1 LRAGG
6 FVISMKLCSE
16 CGEVVDDHGR
26 QCSFC
31 SHQTEKLDGH
41 WAFAPELAEHSEG
54 FEADYFPRLAELE
67 AGNFWFRARNRLVI
81 WALQRYFPTAKSF
94 MEIGCGTGF
103 VLSGVQK
110 ALPELALCGS
120 EIFSAGLSFA
130 AKRLPEV
137 ELFQMDA
144 RRIPFREEFDVVGA
158 FDVLEHIK
166 EDEAALK
173 QMYQATKKGGG
184 ILITVPH
191 HPFLWSASDDFARH
205 ARRYTTRELSDK
217 VKKAGF
223 EIVRIT
229 AFVSFLLPLL
239 AVSRLKQRRSS
250 EPFDPTSEFN
260 INSSVNTA
268 LEKILDAERS
278 LIRAGLSLPAGG
290 SLLLVGRRC

>member
-1 LRAGG
+1 
-6 FVISMKLCSE
+6 MKLCNE
-16 CGEVVDDHGR
+16 CGEPVDDHGR

-31 SHQTEKLDGH
+31 LHQTKKLNGH
-41 WAFAPELAEHSEG
+41 WAFAPDLAERSEG
-54 FEADYFPRLAELE
+54 FEADYFGRLARLE
-67 AGNFWFRARNRLVI
+67 ADNFWFRSRNRLVI
-81 WALQRYFPTAKSF
+81 WALRRYFPKAKSF

-103 VLSGVQK
+103 VLSGVQR

-130 AKRLPEV
+130 AKRLPGV

-144 RRIPFREEFDVVGA
+144 RRIPFQEEFDVIGA

-166 EDEAALK
+166 EDEAVLT
-173 QMYQATKKGGG
+173 QMYQATRSEGG

-205 ARRYTTRELSDK
+205 ARRYTTRELTDK
-217 VKKAGF
+217 VRKAGF
-223 EIVRIT
+223 EVLRIT

-239 AVSRLKQRRSS
+239 AVSRFKQRFSRH
-250 EPFDPTSEFN
+250 PFDPSSEFD

-268 LEKILDAERS
+268 LEKILDAERT

>member
-1 LRAGG
+1 
-6 FVISMKLCSE
+6 MKLCNQ
-16 CGEVVDDHGR
+16 CGEAVEYHGR
-26 QCSFC
+26 QCPSC
-31 SHQTEKLDGH
+31 LHQIKNLAGH
-41 WAFAPELAEHSEG
+41 WAFAPELAEQNEG
-54 FEADYFPRLAELE
+54 FEAGYFDQLAKLE
-67 AGNFWFRARNRLVI
+67 AANFWFRARNRLVI
-81 WALQRYFPTAKSF
+81 WALLRYFPKAESF

-103 VLSGVQK
+103 VLSGIQK
-110 ALPELALCGS
+110 AVPELALCGS
-120 EIFSAGLSFA
+120 EIFTAGLSFA
-130 AKRLPEV
+130 AKRLPGV

-166 EDEAALK
+166 EDEDVLK
-173 QMYQATKKGGG
+173 QMYQATKAGGG
-184 ILITVPH
+184 ILITVPN
-191 HPFLWSASDDFARH
+191 HPSLWSASDDFARH

-217 VKKAGF
+217 VTRAGF
-223 EIVRIT
+223 EVLRIT

-239 AVSRLKQRRSS
+239 AISRLKQRRSTK
-250 EPFDPTSEFN
+250 PFDSTSEFN